1 MHMRTRAAAA
11 RVCHPPG
18 LSGRPG
24 ATRASPVGSQ
34 GWRGHP
40 RLRSIPAALA
50 PIRRTRSMH
59 MCLQVMVGGWCS
71 IFGICSIFGCH
82 LFAER
87 SISGQVHSRFL
98 FPARAGGGPIA
109 MGYHLATG
117 TGGMLNPSTTLVIFL
132 GLKSTRGGI
141 FRRYISLKYMLKYFL
156 APRGLNIS

>member
-18 LSGRPG
+18 LAGRPG

-40 RLRSIPAALA
+40 GLRSIPAALA

-59 MCLQVMVGGWCS
+59 MCLQVMVGGWYS

-109 MGYHLATG
+109 MG
-117 TGGMLNPSTTLVIFL
+117 
-132 GLKSTRGGI
+132 
-141 FRRYISLKYMLKYFL
+141 
-156 APRGLNIS
+156 